1 MRIRAKLVSAA
12 VLGVAVLMFIPGVAS
27 AHEEK
32 KVGPYLL
39 AVGFGTEPDAYAG
52 QPNSVQLLL
61 SKNDEPV
68 VDLGDTLNVTVV
80 FGDQTSDPMPLA
92 PFFEIGEL
100 GIPGDY
106 RAFFVPSQAGDYTFH
121 ITGTIHG
128 TKVDESFTSG
138 PKTFASVQDIAG
150 ATFPQVQFPTNA
162 DLASRIQT
170 ESDRT
175 SSALTDAT
183 TAGTDAQDARRQRE
197 DHGDHRDRRGR
208 DRTDRRRRR
217 PLRRQEEGVTDCWR
231 TGEPP
236 TSRWR

>member
-1 MRIRAKLVSAA
+1 MRIRAKLVAA
-12 VLGVAVLMFIPGVAS
+12 AILAVAVLMFLPGVAS

-32 KVGPYLL
+32 EVGPYLL

-61 SKNDEPV
+61 SKADKPV
-68 VDLGDTLNVTVV
+68 VDLGDTLKVV
-80 FGDQTSDPMPLA
+80 VEFGDQSSDPMALE
-92 PFFEIGEL
+92 PFFEIGEI

-138 PKTFASVQDIAG
+138 PKTFATVRDISG
-150 ATFPQVQFPTNA
+150 VTFPQVQAPTNA

-175 SSALTDAT
+175 SSALADAT
-183 TAGTDAQDARRQRE
+183 AAGTAASAAVNSAKDSADSAKMV
-197 DHGDHRDRRGR
+197 GII
-208 DRTDRRRRR
+208 
-217 PLRRQEEGVTDCWR
+217 GVVVGAIGLIVAVVALSATR
-231 TGEPP
+231 KKA
-236 TSRWR
+236 